1 MAPPPSYSVAP
12 DDRARSRILSWGAL
26 VGIVVLAIG
35 ALVLVFP
42 RSDLLTLLRGE
53 TDQGNRDLTTAY
65 LRNIIRTEPKDLS
78 LRLLLVERL
87 LAGGELK
94 EARQTLDAALAL
106 ARSTSAGLADWN
118 RWDLAWWQAQL
129 GQAIDGGKDADIRQA
144 ATELLSRLKQ
154 SAESA
159 STPAQVFTS
168 INAANAVAA
177 LLGSVQGNDQATLIQ
192 SIQTLQDA
200 LLARLLGLPSTT
212 AQELARGATLAL
224 VAGRL
229 PLASDLFFAARRK
242 TAAPEARLQFLQKGV
257 QALLAAGDS
266 RRAWQAALRE
276 AQPLPPGDSTW
287 WYLAQL
293 ALGAGEPREAGVAL
307 RNVIPINADPTLLAN
322 TLTAEQLQLAWDI
335 FAAAGDL
342 NAALLVS
349 EAALLAEPK
358 SALWLERKAQM
369 AEWAGKAPQA
379 LAAWLELLKRG
390 ASARALDNVFRLSP
404 MLYDDD
410 ALLAAWLAL
419 ARQKQLSTDEVT
431 KIIETY
437 ERLGSVE
444 GALSFLRNLRTKVG
458 ADKPGQLT
466 NERTAQW
473 LSLEAQLLNRA
484 GRPDEA
490 IAILEQLRPTGLS
503 LPDAMLLANLRL
515 KKGSLPL
522 ALRALR
528 AARLTGPFND
538 AYWSLLADVAYESG
552 ERVTA
557 QAALDQLIANGTP
570 QSYQA
575 ERAIRLRIDA
585 NRVPEALQLAAQ
597 LYKRFPEDKIVY
609 AWMDALGSQK
619 TPTGLAGLM
628 AALTESHRRSLEAS
642 ATFLE
647 RRGGLYAVLGK
658 VPEAKRDYIRALQ
671 IKPDNPSTRTAYL
684 WLLIDQQDRNQLRI
698 EIAQLSR
705 SEQRNPAYNE
715 VLTALWQL
723 LGEPR
728 QALALMQNVN
738 RVRANDFLWLMNYA
752 DVLDTADRQSAA
764 LRVRRHAWLLAQ
776 RASARPVD
784 KEQAQNA
791 LITQLR
797 LASEF
802 AGGPD
807 KARLWRDL
815 GGLLK
820 ASQTSTEPAQTKA
833 ELQQAQDLVGAWLLS
848 EGRFDAAQRWLW
860 QQHAARLAVPAY
872 QELAVALAYN
882 DKATL
887 ARLLDKADGPKASTL
902 SPQDRLSA
910 LRALGRQDESASL
923 GTEQALRRAEGLD
936 DEAQRALQEDL
947 LATASSAGV
956 RTRTR
961 QDAALT
967 RQEIKTSTQ
976 LALSPKLKLTFDLSN
991 SSNRTRDTNVI
1002 AAVPARDREARVGI
1016 DAITPWGDLKAQALV
1031 RDALARVN
1039 GLYLQLTTKL
1049 NSQASL
1055 RMEAAR
1061 NERSEES
1068 SAMALAGARDRLGV
1082 TLNLRASD
1090 RFDGQVYLGSNRF
1103 RTQTGAALGNS
1114 LDAFVTGNL
1123 YLRRD
1128 YPDIRLQSQLRRS
1141 VMRATG
1147 QPDAPTALLVPGGTT
1162 PGVDFFLGPSSTA
1175 WSNSIGFGLAQS
1187 DPLSSYSRAWRPWGE
1202 IGFETR
1208 QTLGTTQ
1215 TQSLLRLGI
1224 KGSVRGR
1231 DQLNLNLDVRP
1242 GTGGLSGAQGVREV
1256 RLQYDIYFDR

>member
-12 DDRARSRILSWGAL
+12 DDRERSRILSWGAL
-26 VGIVVLAIG
+26 GGIVVLAIG

-42 RSDLLTLLRGE
+42 KSDLLTLLRGE

-78 LRLLLVERL
+78 LRLLLVEKL

-94 EARQTLDAALAL
+94 EARQTLNDALPL
-106 ARSTSAGLADWN
+106 ARSTAAGLADWN
-118 RWDLAWWQAQL
+118 RWDLAWWQTQL
-129 GQAIDGGKDADIRQA
+129 GQAIDGGKDADIHQA
-144 ATELLSRLKQ
+144 ATELLARLKR

-159 STPAQVFTS
+159 GTAAQVFTS
-168 INAANAVAA
+168 ISAANTLAA
-177 LLGSVQGNDQATLIQ
+177 MLGGSQPTL
-192 SIQTLQDA
+192 TLQIKAMQDA
-200 LLARLLGLPSTT
+200 LLARLLGLPSAT

-224 VAGRL
+224 AAGRL
-229 PLASDLFFAARRK
+229 PIASDLFFAARRK
-242 TAAPEARLQFLQKGV
+242 TTAVEARLQLLKKGV
-257 QALLAAGDS
+257 QALLATGDS
-266 RRAWQAALRE
+266 RKAWQAALRE

-307 RNVIPINADPTLLAN
+307 RNVIAITADPKLLAS
-322 TLTAEQLQLAWDI
+322 TLSAEQRQLAWDT

-342 NAALLVS
+342 NAALLIT
-349 EAALLAEPK
+349 EAALLAEPQ

-369 AEWAGKAPQA
+369 SEWAGKAPQA
-379 LAAWLELLKRG
+379 LAAWLELMKRG

-410 ALLAAWLAL
+410 ALLAAWLTL
-419 ARQKQLSTDEVT
+419 ARQKKLAVDEVA
-431 KIIETY
+431 KIIEVY
-437 ERLGSVE
+437 ERMGSAE
-444 GALSFLRNLRTKVG
+444 GALSFIRKLRASTS
-458 ADKPGQLT
+458 PGDGT
-466 NERTAQW
+466 NSAQW
-473 LSLEAQLLNRA
+473 LALEAQLLDRA

-490 IAILEQLRPTGLS
+490 IAIFEQLRPDGLTS
-503 LPDAMLLANLRL
+503 KDGMRLATLYL
-515 KKGSLPL
+515 KKGQLLL
-522 ALRALR
+522 AMRALQ
-528 AARLTGPFND
+528 AVRLAQGVFD
-538 AYWSLLADVAYESG
+538 EAYWTMLADVAYDAG
-552 ERVTA
+552 ERA
-557 QAALDQLIANGTP
+557 IAEQALDQVIAYGKP
-570 QSYQA
+570 EIYQA
-575 ERAIRLRIDA
+575 ERAIRVRTDS
-585 NRVPEALQLAAQ
+585 NRLAEALRLAAQ
-597 LYKRFPEDKIVY
+597 LYARFPEDKIVF
-609 AWMDALGSQK
+609 AWLDAISAQK
-619 TPTGLAGLM
+619 SPVGLADLMQGLL
-628 AALTESHRRSLEAS
+628 ASHRRALEAS
-642 ATFLE
+642 PTFLE
-647 RRGGLYAVLGK
+647 RRAGLYARLGNMAL
-658 VPEAKRDYIRALQ
+658 AKRDYALALL
-671 IKPDNPSTRTAYL
+671 IKPDNPPLRAAYW
-684 WLLIDQQDRNQLRI
+684 WLLVDQRETAL
-698 EIAQLSR
+698 LR
-705 SEQRNPAYNE
+705 SEIGRVNAVQRRSAVYNE
-715 VLTALWQL
+715 VLTAAWQL

-728 QALALMQNVN
+728 QALALMQ
-738 RVRANDFLWLMNYA
+738 RETKTRSNDFLWLMNYA
-752 DVLDTADRQSAA
+752 DVLVSADRQTAA
-764 LRVRRHAWLLAQ
+764 LRVRRHAWFIASREAQ
-776 RASARPVD
+776 RTAARPAD

-791 LITQLR
+791 LLTQLR
-797 LASEF
+797 LAAEF

-820 ASQTSTEPAQTKA
+820 TSQASDQPAQK
-833 ELQQAQDLVGAWLLS
+833 QQAQELVGAWLLS

-872 QELAVALAYN
+872 QELAVALAQN
-882 DKATL
+882 DKTAL
-887 ARLLDKADGPKASTL
+887 ARLLDKADDQQANTL
-902 SPQDRLSA
+902 SPQDRLSG
-910 LRALGRQDESASL
+910 LRALGRRDESASL
-923 GTEQALRRAEGLD
+923 GMEQALRRAEGLD

-947 LATASSAGV
+947 LATASRAGV
-956 RTRTR
+956 QSRTR
-961 QDAALT
+961 QDAVLT
-967 RQEIKTSTQ
+967 RQEIKTSAQ
-976 LALSPKLKLTFDLSN
+976 LVLSPKLKLTFDLSN
-991 SSNRTRDTNVI
+991 SNNRTRDTNVI
-1002 AAVPARDREARVGI
+1002 VATPARDREARAGI
-1016 DAITPWGDLKAQALV
+1016 EAITPWGDLKAQALM

-1039 GLYLQLTTKL
+1039 GLYLQLTTRL

-1068 SAMALAGARDRLGV
+1068 SAMTLAGVRDRLGV

-1090 RFDGQVYLGSNRF
+1090 RFDGQLYLGSNRF

-1114 LDAFVTGNL
+1114 LDAFVTGNV

-1147 QPDAPTALLVPGGTT
+1147 QPDASTGFLFPGGLT
-1162 PGVDFFLGPSSTA
+1162 PGVGSFLGPSSTA

-1208 QTLGTTQ
+1208 QTLGERQ

-1242 GTGGLSGAQGVREV
+1242 GTGGLSGAQGTREL

>member
-1 MAPPPSYSVAP
+1 
-12 DDRARSRILSWGAL
+12 
-26 VGIVVLAIG
+26 
-35 ALVLVFP
+35 
-42 RSDLLTLLRGE
+42 
-53 TDQGNRDLTTAY
+53 
-65 LRNIIRTEPKDLS
+65 
-78 LRLLLVERL
+78 
-87 LAGGELK
+87 LK
-94 EARQTLDAALAL
+94 EARQTLDTALAL
-106 ARSTSAGLADWN
+106 ARSTTAGLADWN
-118 RWDLAWWQAQL
+118 HWDLVWWQAQL
-129 GQAIDGGKDADIRQA
+129 GQAVDGGKDTDIRQA

-168 INAANAVAA
+168 INATNAVAA
-177 LLGSVQGNDQATLIQ
+177 ILGSVQGNGQATLVQ
-192 SIQTLQDA
+192 SIQIMQDA
-200 LLARLLGLPSTT
+200 LLARLLGLPSAT

-224 VAGRL
+224 SAGRL

-242 TAAPEARLQFLQKGV
+242 TTAPEARLQFLQKGV
-257 QALLAAGDS
+257 QALLATGDS
-266 RRAWQAALRE
+266 RRTWQAALRE
-276 AQPLPPGDSTW
+276 VQPLPPGDSTW

-307 RNVIPINADPTLLAN
+307 RSVIPVTADPTQLAK
-322 TLTAEQLQLAWDI
+322 TLNAGQLQLAWDI

-369 AEWAGKAPQA
+369 SEWTGRAPQA
-379 LAAWLELLKRG
+379 LAAWLELLRRG
-390 ASARALDNVFRLSP
+390 ASARALENVFRLSP

-410 ALLAAWLAL
+410 ALLAAWLAV
-419 ARQKQLSTDEVT
+419 ARQKQLSTEEVT
-431 KIIETY
+431 KIIDTY

-458 ADKPGQLT
+458 ADRPGQLT

-490 IAILEQLRPTGLS
+490 VAILEQLRPAGLS
-503 LPDAMLLANLRL
+503 LPEAMLLANLQL

-552 ERVTA
+552 ERNVA
-557 QAALDQLIANGTP
+557 QMALDQLIANGAP

-609 AWMDALGSQK
+609 AWIDALGSQK
-619 TPTGLAGLM
+619 NPTGMAGLM
-628 AALTESHRRSLEAS
+628 AALTEPHRRSLEAS

-671 IKPDNPSTRTAYL
+671 IKPDNPPVRTAYL
-684 WLLIDQQDRNQLRI
+684 WLLIDHQDRNQLSI

-705 SEQRNPAYNE
+705 SEQRNAAYNE
-715 VLTALWQL
+715 VLTAGWQL
-723 LGEPR
+723 LGKPR
-728 QALALMQNVN
+728 QALALMQSVN
-738 RVRANDFLWLMNYA
+738 RARSNDFLWLMSYA
-752 DVLDTADRQSAA
+752 DVLDTADRRSAA

-776 RASARPVD
+776 RASARPANQ
-784 KEQAQNA
+784 EQARNA
-791 LITQLR
+791 LLTQLR

-807 KARLWRDL
+807 KARLWLDL

-820 ASQTSTEPAQTKA
+820 ASQTSAEPAQK
-833 ELQQAQDLVGAWLLS
+833 QQAQELVGAWLLS

-882 DKATL
+882 DKAAL
-887 ARLLDKADGPKASTL
+887 ARLLDKADAPKASTL

-923 GTEQALRRAEGLD
+923 GTEQALSRAEGLD

-961 QDAALT
+961 QDAVLT
-967 RQEIKTSTQ
+967 RQEIKTSAQ
-976 LALSPKLKLTFDLSN
+976 LVLNPKLKLTFDLSS

-1002 AAVPARDREARVGI
+1002 ASVPTRDREARVGI
-1016 DAITPWGDLKAQALV
+1016 DTITPWGDLKAQALV

-1068 SAMALAGARDRLGV
+1068 SAMALAGVRDRLGV

-1103 RTQTGAALGNS
+1103 RMQTGAALGNS

-1147 QPDAPTALLVPGGTT
+1147 QPDAPAALLFPGGTT

-1242 GTGGLSGAQGVREV
+1242 GTGGLSGAQGVREL
-1256 RLQYDIYFDR
+1256 RLQYDVYFDR

>member
-26 VGIVVLAIG
+26 GGIVVLAIG

-42 RSDLLTLLRGE
+42 KSDLLTLLRGE
-53 TDQGNRDLTTAY
+53 TDQGNRDLTVAY

-78 LRLLLVERL
+78 LRLLLVEKL
-87 LAGGELK
+87 LGGGELD
-94 EARQTLDAALAL
+94 EARKALADALPL
-106 ARSTSAGLADWN
+106 ARTTAAGLADWN

-144 ATELLSRLKQ
+144 ATELLARLKR

-159 STPAQVFTS
+159 NNAAQVFTS
-168 INAANAVAA
+168 ISAANALAA
-177 LLGSVQGNDQATLIQ
+177 MLGSSQPTLTQQIQAM
-192 SIQTLQDA
+192 QDA
-200 LLARLLGLPSTT
+200 LLARLLGLPSAT
-212 AQELARGATLAL
+212 AQDLARGATLAL
-224 VAGRL
+224 AAGRL

-242 TAAPEARLQFLQKGV
+242 TTAADARLQFLKKGV
-257 QALLAAGDS
+257 QALLATGDS
-266 RRAWQAALRE
+266 HKAWQAALRE
-276 AQPLPPGDSTW
+276 TAPLPPGDSAW
-287 WYLAQL
+287 WYIAQL

-307 RNVIPINADPTLLAN
+307 RNVIAITADPALLAN
-322 TLTAEQLQLAWDI
+322 TLSAEQLQLAWDT

-349 EAALLAEPK
+349 EAALLAEPQ

-369 AEWAGKAPQA
+369 SEWAGKAPQA
-379 LAAWLELLKRG
+379 LAAWLELMRRG
-390 ASARALDNVFRLSP
+390 ASERALDNVFRLSP

-410 ALLAAWLAL
+410 ALLAAWLTL
-419 ARQKQLSTDEVT
+419 ARQKPLSTEEVA

-444 GALSFLRNLRTKVG
+444 GALSFLRNLRAKLGT
-458 ADKPGQLT
+458 DKPGGLNNNT
-466 NERTAQW
+466 QW
-473 LSLEAQLLNRA
+473 FSLEAQLLDRA
-484 GRPDEA
+484 GRPNEA
-490 IAILEQLRPTGLS
+490 IAILEQLRPNGLS
-503 LPDAMLLANLRL
+503 LPDAMLLASLQL

-538 AYWSLLADVAYESG
+538 AYWSLMADVAYESG
-552 ERVTA
+552 ERDVA

-575 ERAIRLRIDA
+575 ERAIRLRMDA
-585 NRVPEALQLAAQ
+585 NRVPEALLLAAQ

-609 AWMDALGSQK
+609 AWMDALSSQK
-619 TPTGLAGLM
+619 NPVGLTGLM

-647 RRGGLYAVLGK
+647 RRGGLYAVLGQI
-658 VPEAKRDYIRALQ
+658 PQAKRDYLQALK
-671 IKPDNPSTRTAYL
+671 IKPDNPSTRTAYF
-684 WLLIDQQDRNQLRI
+684 WLLIDQQDRTALRK
-698 EIAQLSR
+698 EIGQLSR
-705 SEQRNPAYNE
+705 NEQRNAAYNE
-715 VLTALWQL
+715 VLTAAWQL

-728 QALALMQNVN
+728 QALALMQNVS
-738 RVRANDFLWLMNYA
+738 RARANDFLWLMNYA
-752 DVLDTADRQSAA
+752 DVLDMADRQTAA
-764 LRVRRHAWLLAQ
+764 LRVRRHAWLIASREAQ
-776 RASARPVD
+776 RAAARPAD
-784 KEQAQNA
+784 KEQAKNA

-797 LASEF
+797 LAAEF
-802 AGGPD
+802 ASGED
-807 KARLWRDL
+807 KARLWRAL

-820 ASQTSTEPAQTKA
+820 TSQEPAQK
-833 ELQQAQDLVGAWLLS
+833 QQAQELVGAWLLS

-860 QQHAARLAVPAY
+860 QQHAARLAVPTY
-872 QELAVALAYN
+872 QELAVALAQN
-882 DKATL
+882 DKDAL
-887 ARLLDKADGPKASTL
+887 ARLLDKADGKQANTL
-902 SPQDRLSA
+902 SPQDKLTA
-910 LRALGRQDESASL
+910 LRALGRRDESASL
-923 GTEQALRRAEGLD
+923 GMAQAFKRAEGLD

-947 LATASSAGV
+947 LTTASRASV
-956 RTRTR
+956 LSRTR
-961 QDAALT
+961 QDTALT
-967 RQEIKTSTQ
+967 RQEIKTSAQ
-976 LALSPKLKLTFDLSN
+976 LVLNPKLKLSFDLIN

-1002 AAVPARDREARVGI
+1002 AETPARDREARFSI

-1068 SAMALAGARDRLGV
+1068 SAMALAGVRDRMGV

-1103 RTQTGAALGNS
+1103 RTQTGAPLGNS
-1114 LDAFVTGNL
+1114 LDAFVTGSW

-1128 YPDIRLQSQLRRS
+1128 YPDIRVQSQLRRS

-1147 QPDAPTALLVPGGTT
+1147 QPDAPTALLFPGGTV

-1175 WSNSIGFGLAQS
+1175 WSNSIGFGLAQA

-1208 QTLGTTQ
+1208 QTLGERQ
-1215 TQSLLRLGI
+1215 TQSLLRLGV
-1224 KGSVRGR
+1224 KGSLRGR

-1242 GTGGLSGAQGVREV
+1242 GTGGLSGAQGTREL
-1256 RLQYDIYFDR
+1256 RMQYDIYFDR

>member
-12 DDRARSRILSWGAL
+12 DDRERSRVLSWGAL
-26 VGIVVLAIG
+26 GGIVVLAIG

-42 RSDLLTLLRGE
+42 KSDLLTLLRGE

-78 LRLLLVERL
+78 LRLLLVEKL

-94 EARQTLDAALAL
+94 EARQTLNDALPL
-106 ARSTSAGLADWN
+106 ARSTAAGLADWN

-129 GQAIDGGKDADIRQA
+129 GQAIDGGKDADIHQS
-144 ATELLSRLKQ
+144 ATELLARLKL

-159 STPAQVFTS
+159 STAAQVFTS
-168 INAANAVAA
+168 ISAASALAA
-177 LLGSVQGNDQATLIQ
+177 MLGSAQSKNQPTLTLQIQAM
-192 SIQTLQDA
+192 QDA
-200 LLARLLGLPSTT
+200 LLTRLLGLPSAT

-224 VAGRL
+224 SAGRL

-242 TAAPEARLQFLQKGV
+242 TTAVEARLQLLKKGV
-257 QALLAAGDS
+257 QALLATGDS
-266 RRAWQAALRE
+266 RKAWQAALRE

-307 RNVIPINADPTLLAN
+307 RNVIAITADPALLAN
-322 TLTAEQLQLAWDI
+322 TLSAEQLQLAWDT

-342 NAALLVS
+342 NAALLIT
-349 EAALLAEPK
+349 EAALLAEPQ

-369 AEWAGKAPQA
+369 SEWAGKAPQA
-379 LAAWLELLKRG
+379 LAAWLALMKRG

-410 ALLAAWLAL
+410 ALLAAWLTL
-419 ARQKQLSTDEVT
+419 ARQKKLAANEVA
-431 KIIETY
+431 KIIEVY
-437 ERLGSVE
+437 ERMGSVE
-444 GALSFLRNLRTKVG
+444 GALSFIRKLR
-458 ADKPGQLT
+458 ASPSPGDGT
-466 NERTAQW
+466 STAQW
-473 LSLEAQLLNRA
+473 LALEAQLLDRA

-490 IAILEQLRPTGLS
+490 IAIFEQLRPDGLTS
-503 LPDAMLLANLRL
+503 KDGMRLATLYL
-515 KKGSLPL
+515 KKGQLLL
-522 ALRALR
+522 AVRALQ
-528 AARLTGPFND
+528 AVRLTPGVFD
-538 AYWSLLADVAYESG
+538 EAYWVMLADVAYDAG
-552 ERVTA
+552 ERA
-557 QAALDQLIANGTP
+557 IAEQALDQVIAYGKP
-570 QSYQA
+570 EIYHA
-575 ERAIRLRIDA
+575 ERAIRVRTDS
-585 NRVPEALQLAAQ
+585 NRLAEALQMAAR
-597 LYKRFPEDKIVY
+597 LYARFPEDKIVF
-609 AWMDALGSQK
+609 AWLDAISAQK
-619 TPTGLAGLM
+619 SPAGLADLM
-628 AALTESHRRSLEAS
+628 QTLRASHRKTLEAS
-642 ATFLE
+642 PAFLE
-647 RRGGLYAVLGK
+647 RRAGLYVRLGNMAL
-658 VPEAKRDYIRALQ
+658 AKRDYALALL
-671 IKPDNPSTRTAYL
+671 IKPDNPPLRAAYW
-684 WLLIDQQDRNQLRI
+684 WLLVDQRETAL
-698 EIAQLSR
+698 LR
-705 SEQRNPAYNE
+705 SEIGRVNAVQRRSAVYNE
-715 VLTALWQL
+715 VLTAAWQL

-728 QALALMQNVN
+728 QALALMQ
-738 RVRANDFLWLMNYA
+738 RETKTRSNDFLWLMNYA
-752 DVLDTADRQSAA
+752 DVLDTADRQTAA

-776 RASARPVD
+776 RASTRPAD
-784 KEQAQNA
+784 QEQAKNA
-791 LITQLR
+791 LLTQLR
-797 LASEF
+797 LAAEF

-807 KARLWRDL
+807 KARLWREL

-820 ASQTSTEPAQTKA
+820 TSQASDQPAQK
-833 ELQQAQDLVGAWLLS
+833 QQAQELVGAWLLS

-872 QELAVALAYN
+872 QELAVALAQN
-882 DKATL
+882 DKTAL
-887 ARLLDKADGPKASTL
+887 ARLLDKADGQQANTL

-923 GTEQALRRAEGLD
+923 GMEQALRRAEGLD

-947 LATASSAGV
+947 LATASRAGV
-956 RTRTR
+956 QSRTR
-961 QDAALT
+961 QDAVLT
-967 RQEIKTSTQ
+967 RQEIKTSAQ
-976 LALSPKLKLTFDLSN
+976 LVLNPKLKLTFDLTN

-1002 AAVPARDREARVGI
+1002 AATPARDREARAGI
-1016 DAITPWGDLKAQALV
+1016 DAITPWGDLKAQVLM

-1039 GLYLQLTTKL
+1039 GLYLQLTTRL

-1068 SAMALAGARDRLGV
+1068 SAMALAGVRDRLGV
-1082 TLNLRASD
+1082 TLNLRVSD
-1090 RFDGQVYLGSNRF
+1090 RFDGQVYVGSNRF

-1114 LDAFVTGNL
+1114 LDTFVTGNL

-1128 YPDIRLQSQLRRS
+1128 YPDIRVQSQLRRS

-1147 QPDAPTALLVPGGTT
+1147 QPDAPTALLFPGGTV

-1175 WSNSIGFGLAQS
+1175 WSNSIGFGLAQA

-1208 QTLGTTQ
+1208 QTLGERQ

-1242 GTGGLSGAQGVREV
+1242 GTGGLSGAQGTREL